1 MLSKNRLGA
10 APKINFRPELTNCP
24 HCGVKLK
31 RSHTAWNK
39 KITTLTG
46 VIHAWSMAYMCPN
59 ASCVHTGVAYKS
71 AEAEMLSMKYSSYG
85 YDVLG
90 LVGEL
95 RFKQH
100 RTCKEIAE
108 LLNERGIVASERYA
122 QTLYE
127 RYQTLLA
134 ASLDEHVRQSLAETT
149 AQNGGIILS
158 MDGVQPEKG
167 NEMLYVIREVFSGTV
182 LAAQNMKSGAAGEL
196 RSLIEPIIELGFPVV
211 GIVSDG
217 QVSIRQAFETLL
229 PDVPYQYCQYHY
241 LKDIAKPVVDADRKL
256 KMELKKSMR
265 GLREVERK
273 IEQVEKNA
281 VEAAQAN
288 EGVATDTSCVRA
300 ETIASEAQVAKGY
313 VAAVRA
319 LLLEDGEPPLK
330 LPGMLIYER
339 AQAIQASLARCL
351 TKKRASSPPRSG
363 QNFQQT

>member
-1 MLSKNRLGA
+1 MLSKNRLGP
-10 APKINFRPELTNCP
+10 APKVYFRPEMVNCP
-24 HCGVKLK
+24 HCGVKLR
-31 RSHTAWNK
+31 RSHNAWKK
-39 KITTLTG
+39 KISTLTG
-46 VIHAWSMAYMCPN
+46 VIHAWSMAYLCPN
-59 ASCVHTGVAYKS
+59 ANCTHAGVAYKS
-71 AEAEMLSMKYSSYG
+71 AEAEMLSMKHSSYG
-85 YDVLG
+85 YDVLC

-100 RTCKEIAE
+100 RTCKEIAD
-108 LLNERGIVASERYA
+108 LLNARGIATSERYA

-134 ASLDEHVRQSLAETT
+134 ASLDDYVRQSLAETT

-167 NEMLYVIREVFSGTV
+167 NEMLYVIREVFSGAI
-182 LAAQNMKSGAAGEL
+182 LAAQNMKSGAAAEL
-196 RSLIEPIIELGFPVV
+196 RTLIEPIIEMGFPIV

-256 KMELKKSMR
+256 KMELKKGMR
-265 GLREVERK
+265 GLRDVERK
-273 IEQVEKNA
+273 IEQAEKKA
-281 VEAAQAN
+281 MKTAQTSEGEGSDVSHTEAQA
-288 EGVATDTSCVRA
+288 VV
-300 ETIASEAQVAKGY
+300 SEAQVAKGY

-319 LLLEDGEPPLK
+319 LLLEDGEPPLE

-351 TKKRASSPPRSG
+351 TKKRASSSSGFG
-363 QNFQQT
+363 QNFQ